1 MAAPI
6 PIATVRVSC
15 LGKSAYYMGMNMTRI
30 LLINDTP
37 MHTGRLSES
46 LAAAGYQVVAEVQSA
61 IDLPRAVEQYRPD
74 VIIVDAESPSRDAL
88 EQLCAV
94 NAAAPRP
101 IVMFTEERD
110 QAVIRAAVQ
119 AGVTAYVV
127 DGLSPSRLQP
137 LLDVAITRFQEEQ
150 QLRSKLEN
158 TERQLAERKLVEKAK
173 GILIDKR
180 GMTEEAAYQ
189 LLRKTAME
197 RGQRI
202 GEVARNLIDAS
213 KLLG

>member
-1 MAAPI
+1 M
-6 PIATVRVSC
+6 PIAAGCISC
-15 LGKSAYYMGMNMTRI
+15 LGKSAYYMVMNMTRI

-37 MHTGRLSES
+37 MHTGRLAES
-46 LAAAGYQVVAEVQSA
+46 LTAAGYLVVAEVQAA

-110 QAVIRAAVQ
+110 QTVIRAAVQ

-150 QLRSKLEN
+150 QLRSKLES

>member
-1 MAAPI
+1 
-6 PIATVRVSC
+6 
-15 LGKSAYYMGMNMTRI
+15 MTRI

-37 MHTGRLSES
+37 VHTDRLRES
-46 LAAAGYQVVAEVQSA
+46 LLAAGHEVVAEIYSA
-61 IDLPRAVEQYRPD
+61 IDLPDAVARLQPE

-88 EQLCAV
+88 EQISV
-94 NAAAPRP
+94 MNAAAPRP

-110 QAVIRAAVQ
+110 QAMIRAAVQ

-137 LLDVAITRFQEEQ
+137 LLDVAIARFQEEQ
-150 QLRSKLEN
+150 QLRGKLSASEKK
-158 TERQLAERKLVEKAK
+158 LAERILIDRAK
-173 GILIDKR
+173 GILMERRNLNED
-180 GMTEEAAYQ
+180 EAYQ

-197 RGQRI
+197 NGQKLAD
-202 GEVARNLIDAS
+202 VARSLIDAS

>member
-1 MAAPI
+1 M
-6 PIATVRVSC
+6 T
-15 LGKSAYYMGMNMTRI
+15 KTRI
-30 LLINDTP
+30 LLVNDTP
-37 MHTGRLSES
+37 VHAGKLRDA
-46 LAAAGYQVVAEVQSA
+46 LAAQGFEVVAEVHSA
-61 IDLPRAVEQYRPD
+61 IELPQAVAAFRPD
-74 VIIVDAESPSRDAL
+74 VVIVDAESPSRDTL
-88 EQLCAV
+88 EQIAAT
-94 NAAAPRP
+94 NACAPRP
-101 IVMFTEERD
+101 IVMFTEARE
-110 QAVIRAAVQ
+110 QAMIRAAVQ

-137 LLDVAITRFQEEQ
+137 LLDVAVARFQEEQ
-150 QLRSKLEN
+150 QLRSKLES

-189 LLRKTAME
+189 LLRTTAME

>member
-1 MAAPI
+1 MK
-6 PIATVRVSC
+6 T
-15 LGKSAYYMGMNMTRI
+15 TRI
-30 LLINDTP
+30 LLVNDTP
-37 MHTGRLSES
+37 MHIGKLHAS
-46 LAAAGYQVVAEVQSA
+46 LLAAGYQVVAEVQSA
-61 IDLPRAVEQYRPD
+61 IDLPQAVAQHKPD

-110 QAVIRAAVQ
+110 QAVIRASVQ

-150 QLRSKLEN
+150 QLRNKLET

>member
-1 MAAPI
+1 M
-6 PIATVRVSC
+6 T
-15 LGKSAYYMGMNMTRI
+15 MTRI
-30 LLINDTP
+30 LLVNDTP
-37 MHTGRLSES
+37 MHIGKLHDS
-46 LAAAGYQVVAEVQSA
+46 LAQAGYQVVAEVHSA
-61 IDLPRAVEQYRPD
+61 IDLPRAVEQFRPD

-150 QLRSKLEN
+150 QLRNKLEN

>member
-1 MAAPI
+1 
-6 PIATVRVSC
+6 
-15 LGKSAYYMGMNMTRI
+15 MTRI

-37 MHTGRLSES
+37 MHIGRLHES
-46 LAAAGYQVVAEVQSA
+46 LTEAGYEVVAEVQSA
-61 IDLPRAVEQYRPD
+61 IDLPQAVAQYRPD

-137 LLDVAITRFQEEQ
+137 LLDVAIARFQEEQ
-150 QLRSKLEN
+150 QLRSKLDASEKK
-158 TERQLAERKLVEKAK
+158 LAERKLIDKAK
-173 GILIDKR
+173 GILMAKR
-180 GMTEEAAYQ
+180 GLSEEAAYQ
-189 LLRKTAME
+189 MLRSYAME
-197 RGQRI
+197 RGQRM
-202 GEVARNLIDAS
+202 GDVARQLIDAS

>member
-1 MAAPI
+1 
-6 PIATVRVSC
+6 
-15 LGKSAYYMGMNMTRI
+15 MTRI

-46 LAAAGYQVVAEVQSA
+46 LTAAGYQVVAEVQSA
-61 IDLPRAVEQYRPD
+61 IDLPQAVEQYRPD

-150 QLRSKLEN
+150 LLRNKLEN
-158 TERQLAERKLVEKAK
+158 TERQLADRKLVEKAK

-202 GEVARNLIDAS
+202 GDVARNLIDAS

>member
-1 MAAPI
+1 M
-6 PIATVRVSC
+6 T
-15 LGKSAYYMGMNMTRI
+15 KTRI
-30 LLINDTP
+30 LLVNDTP
-37 MHTGRLSES
+37 VHVGKLRDA
-46 LAAAGYQVVAEVQSA
+46 LAAQGFEVVAEVHSA
-61 IDLPRAVEQYRPD
+61 IELPQAVAAFRPD
-74 VIIVDAESPSRDAL
+74 VVIVDAESPSRDTL
-88 EQLCAV
+88 EQIAAT
-94 NAAAPRP
+94 NACAPRP
-101 IVMFTEERD
+101 IVMFTEARE
-110 QAVIRAAVQ
+110 QAMIRAAVQ

-137 LLDVAITRFQEEQ
+137 LLDVAVARFQEEQ
-150 QLRSKLEN
+150 QLRSKLES

-189 LLRKTAME
+189 LLRTTAME